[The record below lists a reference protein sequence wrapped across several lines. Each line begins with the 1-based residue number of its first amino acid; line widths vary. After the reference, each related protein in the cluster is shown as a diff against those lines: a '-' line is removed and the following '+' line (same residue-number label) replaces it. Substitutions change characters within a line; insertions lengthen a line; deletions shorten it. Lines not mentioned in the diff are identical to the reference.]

1 MNTCWCFR
9 LVFTG
14 MIMIALGGLILAAL
28 FTNSVLCDQ
37 CRAKKTPSGHQT
49 EAVTSYHSMTAI
61 NGAQQLTTSLPPN
74 PPTQSSHRTAA
85 VLDYGTVLSTLQWS
99 RDYDTVLST
108 CQWSWQ
114 WGLCCSWHTRHC
126 WHDIHMMADVTQAS
140 LLIWC
145 VLSLTWHTS
154 EHWHDILNTDSGQEL
169 GAWDITKSIRSSATW
184 VWL

>member
-1 MNTCWCFR
+1 MAAGPASSWSDRQR
-9 LVFTG
+9 LVPEREQRSSEEQVDWVAGVVSHLALGLALLGLAFAAFGFLYPRDLHRDAGATARENESADEAYMKLSTALDAVIITG

-85 VLDYGTVLSTLQWS
+85 VLDYGTVLSTLQ
-99 RDYDTVLST
+99 
-108 CQWSWQ
+108 
-114 WGLCCSWHTRHC
+114 
-126 WHDIHMMADVTQAS
+126 
-140 LLIWC
+140 
-145 VLSLTWHTS
+145 
-154 EHWHDILNTDSGQEL
+154 
-169 GAWDITKSIRSSATW
+169 
-184 VWL
+184 